1 MAFKGASGTTGEVR
15 VGGRVAAGLRDWSAA
30 VDGECWT
37 IRAALAD
44 ANPVYLDGPA
54 RKEVRLNLG
63 KRIWRWRDVH
73 LHHDGTTAV
82 IEAHGEFEHL

>member
-1 MAFKGASGTTGEVR
+1 MFTGASGATGEVR
-15 VGGRVAAGLRDWSAA
+15 VGGRVASGLRDWSAS
-30 VDGECWT
+30 VDGEHWT

-44 ANPVYLDGPA
+44 ANPVYLDGPQA
-54 RKEVRLNLG
+54 KELRLHLG

-82 IEAHGEFEHL
+82 IEAIGAFEHL